1 MLAYIYQVVLLS
13 AVLYAYYH
21 FFLRNEK
28 FHIYNRFYLMG
39 ILVLSLVVPL
49 VDIPVYFNPQEEKI
63 YESFGVM
70 QTVIVSAPSNTAS
83 TSSYANL
90 LTICYILICSFL
102 FIRLAVSIIKLII
115 LKRSNPFYKIDGILF
130 IETNH
135 NQAPFSF
142 FRWLFWKQDISVE
155 SPKGQ
160 QIFEHEWYHIYHKH
174 SWDIIFSEMVTI
186 LFWFNPIFYLI
197 KNEIKSIQE
206 FLADQYAVSH
216 SDITGYAELLLL
228 QAFQIQKHPLVN
240 PFFNNQLKRRITML
254 TKSKKPAHQ
263 YLKKLM
269 ILPLLAILVFLF
281 AFTYKISTSNIE
293 SDSLKEVQKIDQSKT
308 SYQKNNTPTSFPDDT
323 LYILNGKKIPKD
335 DVKNMLNSSATN
347 VAYVEV
353 VDSKTSLE
361 RYGNDGK
368 NGAIVIAT
376 KDYLVSENL
385 RYDTDKETYY
395 ELDPINIITK
405 TNIDEE
411 KDIPK
416 AFKER
421 VDVFASFPGG
431 NIAWQEFLQKNI
443 NNDVATINGARP
455 GVYRVSVKFIIE
467 PDGSL
472 SHFEPMTDAGYG
484 MEQEVINTLK
494 KSPRWNPSLNNKNGG
509 EAKPVRAYR
518 IQTITFEVVNAY
530 KKNKMKT
537 IEVVIYEKEPIFTKT
552 ETDASYPGG
561 ANAWRDY
568 LSRNLNLSFTK
579 SKNIP
584 AGNYTTIV
592 QFIVDRDGTIRDLK
606 ALTKLGYG
614 FEEEAIRVIKKSG
627 KWIPAMQSNKLVA
640 AYRKQPI
647 TFQILK

>member
-174 SWDIIFSEMVTI
+174 SWDIIFSEIVTI

-228 QAFQIQKHPLVN
+228 QAFQTQKHPLVN

-254 TKSKKPAHQ
+254 TKSKKPTYQ
-263 YLKKLM
+263 YFRKIM
-269 ILPLLAILVFLF
+269 ILPLVAMSILLFSFSYSAIHNNNATSSVNNFSNHQRADADTIKPDFDKMLILLDG
-281 AFTYKISTSNIE
+281 KI
-293 SDSLKEVQKIDQSKT
+293 
-308 SYQKNNTPTSFPDDT
+308 
-323 LYILNGKKIPKD
+323 
-335 DVKNMLNSSATN
+335 
-347 VAYVEV
+347 
-353 VDSKTSLE
+353 VDSSELKRLSAYETASVNVLKSVKAIE
-361 RYGNDGK
+361 KYGK
-368 NGAIVIAT
+368 QAEYGAI
-376 KDYLVSENL
+376 E
-385 RYDTDKETYY
+385 
-395 ELDPINIITK
+395 IISK
-405 TNIDEE
+405 
-411 KDIPK
+411 
-416 AFKER
+416 
-421 VDVFASFPGG
+421 G
-431 NIAWQEFLQKNI
+431 NTV
-443 NNDVATINGARP
+443 NNDQRSYEENANAKKKVVVT
-455 GVYRVSVKFIIE
+455 
-467 PDGSL
+467 
-472 SHFEPMTDAGYG
+472 GY
-484 MEQEVINTLK
+484 E
-494 KSPRWNPSLNNKNGG
+494 
-509 EAKPVRAYR
+509 
-518 IQTITFEVVNAY
+518 
-530 KKNKMKT
+530 
-537 IEVVIYEKEPIFTKT
+537 IFTKT

-561 ANAWRDY
+561 ANVWRDY
-568 LSRNLNLSFTK
+568 LSKNLDLSFTK

-592 QFIVDRDGTIRDLK
+592 QFIVDRDGTISDLK